1 MQVLC
6 ALAVFRVYVPRIL
19 RVLAVFRGPAP
30 RILPDS
36 QYFGDRYCGYSLYF
50 QVFRGSVQRVLQV
63 LAVFRALVL
72 LIQRVL
78 AAPIYSICPV
88 YSRYEVYFDHLCN
101 CCVDNFM
108 PIALQKTF
116 PDGPTSEPEQ
126 IRWERSW
133 STYRVLAVNRDYML
147 RVLVCRE
154 SVLRRYCLSS

>member
-1 MQVLC
+1 MLLVPGTRVKYFREKIMQVLC

-88 YSRYEVYFDHLCN
+88 YSRYEVYFDHLCTVSIHAHCFAEKN
-101 CCVDNFM
+101 H
-108 PIALQKTF
+108 
-116 PDGPTSEPEQ
+116 
-126 IRWERSW
+126 RWSHEWKMKQFFFGGSNW
-133 STYRVLAVNRDYML
+133 ST
-147 RVLVCRE
+147 
-154 SVLRRYCLSS
+154 